1 MADIRGGRIWDGSWG
16 VCAVRE
22 QADRNRQERVNIAPP
37 EYLLTGFEELGSN
50 FSIPCWEASR
60 QEWDLTKRVTHS
72 VAC

>member
-1 MADIRGGRIWDGSWG
+1 MGTRTSWQTLE
-16 VCAVRE
+16 AVEFGTEVEGFVRSG
-22 QADRNRQERVNIAPP
+22 NIAPP

-60 QEWDLTKRVTHS
+60 QEWDLTKRKTQS